1 MGHGCAERGTEVSPQ
16 DHRIHITETPLG
28 LGLLRG
34 GPQLLSLELVP
45 KAPNRAARDCLM
57 PSLPKFIL
65 RVPLVLSAKK
75 AGNSHPTSQR
85 TSGLPML
92 LRTRAPTPSDCSRLS
107 SEKVTFLD
115 HAMPKAKKRAF

>member
-28 LGLLRG
+28 LGLLWG

-45 KAPNRAARDCLM
+45 KTPNRAARDCLR

-65 RVPLVLSAKK
+65 RVPPVLSAKK
-75 AGNSHPTSQR
+75 QETATQLASVPQVCRCFCGPALQPLPTAR
-85 TSGLPML
+85 G
-92 LRTRAPTPSDCSRLS
+92 
-107 SEKVTFLD
+107 
-115 HAMPKAKKRAF
+115 

>member
-16 DHRIHITETPLG
+16 DHWIHITETPLG

-65 RVPLVLSAKK
+65 RIPPVLSAKK
-75 AGNSHPTSQR
+75 QETATNQPAYLRSADASADPRSNPFR
-85 TSGLPML
+85 L
-92 LRTRAPTPSDCSRLS
+92 LAA
-107 SEKVTFLD
+107 EQ
-115 HAMPKAKKRAF
+115 